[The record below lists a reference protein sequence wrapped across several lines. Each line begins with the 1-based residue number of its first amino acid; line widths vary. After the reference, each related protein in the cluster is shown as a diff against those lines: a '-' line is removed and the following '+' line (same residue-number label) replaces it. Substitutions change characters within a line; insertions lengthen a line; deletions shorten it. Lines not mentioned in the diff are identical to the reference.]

1 MTVARTLQLLGP
13 DGTSVTI
20 GALAVSSG
28 SVSGFTLEL
37 IEMSPASRPVASSP
51 LPLVEGALVS
61 AGRLTSRQVR
71 VGGMIVAS
79 SAAGVQTLRSQLARV
94 LGDFGES
101 EVLIRWERDGAEVEL
116 AGYLDGILQ
125 FASTGSRFVRFDF
138 TLTCQ
143 NPVALATEPSSTT
156 ITSAA
161 PQVVTS
167 FGAAR
172 VWPYIEVTIT
182 GDVTGLKL
190 GNSDTGET
198 LELAGLTGMALQVEC
213 RPGFES
219 VLQDGTS
226 ALNLLSDDSRFPA
239 IRPGSNELSLEVTA
253 GTGSASASVSWRDG
267 WSD

>member
-1 MTVARTLQLLGP
+1 MTVARTLQLIGP
-13 DGTSVTI
+13 DGTTVTL

-37 IEMSPASRPVASSP
+37 VEMSPASRPVVSAP
-51 LPLVEGALVS
+51 LPLVEGSLVS

-79 SAAGVQTLRSQLARV
+79 SHAAVQTLRSQLARV

-101 EVLIRWERDGAEVEL
+101 ETLIRWERDGADVEL

-125 FASTGSRFVRFDF
+125 FASTGSRFLRFDF

-143 NPVALATEPSSTT
+143 NPVALATDISSATVAS
-156 ITSAA
+156 TSSE
-161 PQVVTS
+161 VVSS
-167 FGAAR
+167 FGSAR
-172 VWPYIEVTIT
+172 VWPYIEVTLS
-182 GDVTGLKL
+182 GDVSGLKV
-190 GNSDTGET
+190 GNNDTGET
-198 LELAGLTGMALQVEC
+198 LELSGLTGTLLKVEC

-226 ALNLLSDDSRFPA
+226 ALQLLSDDSQFPA
-239 IRPGSNELSLEVTA
+239 IRPGENTLSVEVSE
-253 GTGSASASVSWRDG
+253 GTGSASAVFMWRDG
-267 WSD
+267 WAD